1 MLKTSCKSTRA
12 PFFTLWGAKMEQKD
26 IAKRIRE
33 LQRERGHRLKELMA
47 KYDAEVYYPER
58 TILVKACKEL
68 GHHRGSFHD
77 NILGWCSVCGSSFD
91 RQKT

>member
-1 MLKTSCKSTRA
+1 MKAL
-12 PFFTLWGAKMEQKD
+12 FFTLGRAKMEQKD

-33 LQRERGHRLKELMA
+33 LQRGRGLRLKELMA
-47 KYDAEVYYPER
+47 EYDAEVYYPER
-58 TILVKACKEL
+58 ANLVKACEEL

-77 NILGWCSVCGSSFD
+77 NGLGWAWWWCSVCGSSFD

>member
-1 MLKTSCKSTRA
+1 MKA
-12 PFFTLWGAKMEQKD
+12 PFFTLWCAKMEQKD

-58 TILVKACKEL
+58 AILVKACEEL
-68 GHHRGSFHD
+68 GHRRGSFHD
-77 NILGWCSVCGSSFD
+77 NGLGWVWWWCSACGSSFD
-91 RQKT
+91 KQKT